1 MSGVLTE
8 SAEQTRSESQSTDN
22 PFRNQP
28 LSLDYA
34 IETPETVVLHYQ
46 LAGPAVRMRA
56 FLIDLLIR
64 SAVTLILGLLMMVLG
79 VFIPDV
85 AAGLFLI
92 WMFVNGWGY
101 YAIFE
106 GLWRGTTPGK
116 RVMGLRVIHENG
128 HPINLWM
135 AINRNFIRAV
145 DSTPLYLPGLIA
157 MFCSRRFQRLGDLT
171 AGTIVITERRVQLP
185 REPIILEKIDPIP
198 LAQLNKYKPDEQTLA
213 VIGDFLSRRVAV
225 DYKRGHELSR
235 PLAHELARKFQ
246 FRGDPELVRKF
257 PMAFI
262 ARVYVTFLR
271 PENYQ
276 EHPEH
281 EPPTE
286 HDSESEYEP
295 VPEENILDDDFD
307 ESEAYH
313 E

>member
-8 SAEQTRSESQSTDN
+8 TAERTRAESQTSDN
-22 PFRNQP
+22 PFRHQP

-56 FLIDLLIR
+56 FLIDFLIR
-64 SAVTLILGLLMMVLG
+64 SAVTLVLG
-79 VFIPDV
+79 IALIFLGAFIPGI
-85 AAGLFLI
+85 ATGLFLL
-92 WMFVNGWGY
+92 WMFINGWGY

-145 DSTPLYLPGLIA
+145 DSTPFYIPGLIA

-171 AGTIVITERRVQLP
+171 AGTIVITQRRVQLP

-271 PENYQ
+271 PENQ
-276 EHPEH
+276 LEQPVHKAPAEPQPER
-281 EPPTE
+281 
-286 HDSESEYEP
+286 D
-295 VPEENILDDDFD
+295 VVEEEVFEAELLD
-307 ESEAYH
+307 E
-313 E
+313 